1 MTVSGCARLRLA
13 PLAGI
18 DILTR
23 SVRVKKNHELQTMK
37 RLLISCAILLAA
49 SSGGFAAEKEE
60 GKPDFKN
67 ETGWVWQVEPR
78 PFSWPVKT
86 SGNGLTLRLDELKE
100 EKLLLTMAY
109 LAESARDVVKFRPVA
124 FNTSG
129 ERFAFGEAGLSGT
142 KEVRHEGHILDLKA
156 VSREQLR
163 FFGVEKLTRENSRA
177 VIAPHAFRKLK
188 EAGVAAL
195 PYPVVG
201 QPYEFELTTI
211 DGKRISSK
219 DFRGKVVLLDF
230 WAKWCAPCMA
240 KMPKLKETF
249 AKLNRDGFEVI
260 GLNHDQSLEVAKRT
274 IARQQL
280 PWPNVLAP
288 VEQSHYE
295 LWRRATGVFET
306 SIPRLLLLDRDGVLR
321 ADVSPANLEEEIAKL
336 MSKP

>member
-1 MTVSGCARLRLA
+1 
-13 PLAGI
+13 
-18 DILTR
+18 
-23 SVRVKKNHELQTMK
+23 MK
-37 RLLISCAILLAA
+37 PLLIGCTILLAA
-49 SSGGFAAEKEE
+49 SSAGFGAEKEV

-78 PFSWPVKT
+78 PFSWPANI

-109 LAESARDVVKFRPVA
+109 LVESARDVVKFRPVA
-124 FNTSG
+124 FSTSG
-129 ERFAFGEAGLSGT
+129 ERFEFIEAGFSGT
-142 KEVRHEGHILDLKA
+142 KEVRHEGHVLELKG
-156 VSREQLR
+156 SPREQIKFL
-163 FFGVEKLTRENSRA
+163 GVEKLTRENSRA
-177 VIAPHAFRKLK
+177 VIAPRAFRKLK

-195 PYPVVG
+195 PYPVLG
-201 QPYEFELTTI
+201 QPYEFELITI

-219 DFRGKVVLLDF
+219 DFRGKVILLDY
-230 WAKWCAPCMA
+230 WATWCTPCMA

-249 AKLNRDGFEVI
+249 GKLNRDGFEII
-260 GLNHDQSLEVAKRT
+260 GLNHDQSLQVAKRT

-295 LWRRATGVFET
+295 LWRQATGIFET
-306 SIPRLLLLDRDGVLR
+306 DIPRLLLLDREGVLR
-321 ADVSPANLEEEIAKL
+321 ADASPANLEAEIAKL